1 MNEFYKA
8 MAAASAGLL
17 GLSGSVWAETCCNPA
32 SPFILGEAFPE
43 IPATCETIG
52 GWVDRAPE
60 IDARISFTIVGP
72 VAEVH
77 WDGALAYLI
86 MCEQPGVQV
95 MCVTYSTNGLE
106 PGDVVMLAGGYSR
119 VGEKQVML
127 DPCLPYDAP

>member
-1 MNEFYKA
+1 MKRSQKA

-17 GLSGSVWAETCCNPA
+17 LLSGPAWSEACCDPA

-43 IPATCETIG
+43 IPATCATVG
-52 GWVDRAPE
+52 DWVDRAPQ

-77 WDGALAYLI
+77 FDGALAYLI
-86 MCEQPGVQV
+86 MCEATGVQV
-95 MCVTYSTNGLE
+95 MCVTYSTNDLE

-119 VGEKQVML
+119 IGEKQVML